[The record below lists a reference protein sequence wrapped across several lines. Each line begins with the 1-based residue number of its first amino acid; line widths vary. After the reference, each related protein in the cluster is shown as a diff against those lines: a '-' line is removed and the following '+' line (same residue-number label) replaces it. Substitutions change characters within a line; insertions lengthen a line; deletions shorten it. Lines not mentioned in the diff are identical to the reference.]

1 MSLYKGGGFSFVLDG
16 RRHVSVASYHGVEWM
31 DAHVTEF
38 GATGLWSKRR
48 ERAPDRT
55 IRERSREPKLHEMM
69 DCRIW
74 KQRREQMLREVE
86 RNRRAKA
93 LRAVCKRRHGRRSAL
108 VWEMKR
114 QAGRLLKF
122 LRRTWRNAGY

>member
-1 MSLYKGGGFSFVLDG
+1 VLSRGLQRRAWTKEQTVCRARYG
-16 RRHVSVASYHGVEWM
+16 RIVN
-31 DAHVTEF
+31 DQNQDT
-38 GATGLWSKRR
+38 
-48 ERAPDRT
+48 
-55 IRERSREPKLHEMM
+55 RSREPKLHEMM

-86 RNRRAKA
+86 RNRRAKT
-93 LRAVCKRRHGRRSAL
+93 LRAVRKRRHGRRSTL

-122 LRRTWRNAGY
+122 LR